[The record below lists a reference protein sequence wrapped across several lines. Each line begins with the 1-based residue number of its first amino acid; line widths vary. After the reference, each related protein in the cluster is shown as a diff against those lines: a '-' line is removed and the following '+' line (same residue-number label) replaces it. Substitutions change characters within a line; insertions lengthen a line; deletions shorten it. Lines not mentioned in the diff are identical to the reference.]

1 MTPDIDWDSIK
12 AQYITGTMGYR
23 KLATDWGVSNR
34 TLGDR
39 GKREEWPRLRQEYRD
54 KKVAETVR
62 KVEARSSAK
71 TADHLLNLRE
81 SAEKMSEVIVRIFDD
96 AEQFYRHIVA
106 EGHDSTFGSEEK
118 LFRKADTK
126 AIKDLTGAM
135 KDLAAVIRNVN
146 DLPTVQEAQ
155 AMKLAADKFG
165 LEKKKIEADEEF
177 RNKGLTVVFKPM
189 DGSEPPPEP
198 VNTEEWSE

>member
-1 MTPDIDWDSIK
+1 
-12 AQYITGTMGYR
+12 
-23 KLATDWGVSNR
+23 
-34 TLGDR
+34 
-39 GKREEWPRLRQEYRD
+39 
-54 KKVAETVR
+54 VAETVR

-71 TADHLLNLRE
+71 TADQLLRLKE
-81 SAEKMSEVIVRIFDD
+81 SAEKMSEVIVHIFDD
-96 AEQFYRHIVA
+96 AQQFYRHLVQ
-106 EGHDSTFGSEEK
+106 EGDGGSFGTDER

-155 AMKLAADKFG
+155 AMKLAADKFK

>member
-1 MTPDIDWDSIK
+1 M
-12 AQYITGTMGYR
+12 
-23 KLATDWGVSNR
+23 
-34 TLGDR
+34 
-39 GKREEWPRLRQEYRD
+39 RQEYRD

-71 TADHLLNLRE
+71 TADQLLRLKE
-81 SAEKMSEVIVRIFDD
+81 SAEKMSEVIVHIFDD
-96 AEQFYRHIVA
+96 AQQFYRHIVQ
-106 EGHDSTFGSEEK
+106 EGKEGSFGTDER

-146 DLPTVQEAQ
+146 DLPTLQEAQ
-155 AMKLAADKFG
+155 AMQLASDKFK
-165 LEKKKIEADEEF
+165 LEKKKIEAEDEF
-177 RNKGLTVVFKPM
+177 RNKGIAVVFKPM